1 MAIPRFLITARLAPG
16 ELVRLPEAVDH
27 HARRVLRL
35 QPGAALVL
43 FDGKGCEFAA
53 TLEPPPANDNTSHFQ
68 ARIHEGGP
76 VDREAKL
83 PITLVQAM
91 STLEKVD
98 WLVEKAVELGIG
110 RLIVAPSE
118 RSLVRLDGPRRERRA
133 QRWRDIAVA
142 ACSQCGRNRIPEVLL
157 AMSLD
162 EAVQSARG
170 PGANWI
176 LDPRAVTGLDA
187 RNHAAATLV
196 VGPEGGFT
204 QEETAM
210 ALALG
215 YRAVRLGARILR
227 TETAGLVAASA
238 LLALHGEFS

>member
-1 MAIPRFLITARLAPG
+1 MAIPRFLITSRLAPG
-16 ELVRLPEAVDH
+16 ELVPLPEAIDH

-35 QPGAALVL
+35 QAGAALIL
-43 FDGKGCEFAA
+43 FDGNGCEFAA
-53 TLEPPPANDNTSHFQ
+53 TLEPPPANDNTSHFL

-76 VDREAKL
+76 VDREARL

-91 STLEKVD
+91 STLEKID
-98 WLVEKAVELGIG
+98 WLIEKAVELGIG
-110 RLIVAPSE
+110 RLIVAPSQ
-118 RSLVRLDGPRRERRA
+118 RSVVRLDGPRRERRA
-133 QRWRDIAVA
+133 QRWRDIAA
-142 ACSQCGRNRIPEVLL
+142 GACSQCGRNRIPEIRL
-157 AMSLD
+157 ALSLE
-162 EAVQSARG
+162 EALQSARG

-176 LDPRAVTGLDA
+176 LDPGAVTGLDGIK
-187 RNHAAATLV
+187 HAAATLV

-204 QEETAM
+204 QEEMAM

-215 YRAVRLGARILR
+215 YSAIRLGARILR